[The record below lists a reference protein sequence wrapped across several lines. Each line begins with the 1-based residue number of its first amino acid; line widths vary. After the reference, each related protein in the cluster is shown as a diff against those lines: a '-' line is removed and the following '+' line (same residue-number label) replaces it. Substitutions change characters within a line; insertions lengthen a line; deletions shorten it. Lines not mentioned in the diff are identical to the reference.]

1 MISFNFAKY
10 KKYKEYYMDD
20 EIEIDDKLLLDIQ
33 KDLKKI
39 LEDSGKGLLI
49 ICVILGMYLYISWA
63 CKGCI

>member
-39 LEDSGKGLLI
+39 YYAK
-49 ICVILGMYLYISWA
+49 
-63 CKGCI
+63 K